1 VEKERSM
8 KLVIA
13 GATGLIGQL
22 LTRSLIEGG
31 HKITAL
37 RRSTSVGQTNV
48 HPSLEFAAWDGKTA
62 GNWSRHIDGA
72 DAVINLSGQSLASG
86 RWTEARKQ
94 QLLASRIDPTTAIV
108 EAIRAAKVKPS
119 SLLNAS
125 AVGYYGH
132 VPEGVVTEDHSSG
145 EDFMG
150 RLCSNWE
157 AAANAAGNL
166 GVRVILLRSS
176 IVLDPQGGAL
186 QRMLLPYRMFVGGP
200 LGSGNQWLPWIHRED
215 EVRAI
220 QFALEQTILSGP
232 LNLVAPEPARMQ
244 EFSKALGKVLRRP
257 SGFRVPA
264 YVLRAILGEM
274 ADVVL
279 SGQRAVPQKLT
290 EAGFEFR
297 FPMLEEALAN
307 LLQ

>member
-1 VEKERSM
+1 M
-8 KLVIA
+8 
-13 GATGLIGQL
+13 GQL
-22 LTRSLIEGG
+22 NL
-31 HKITAL
+31 
-37 RRSTSVGQTNV
+37 
-48 HPSLEFAAWDGKTA
+48 HPSLEFAAWDGKTV

-145 EDFMG
+145 EDFMS

-157 AAANAAGNL
+157 AAANAANIL

-200 LGSGNQWLPWIHRED
+200 LGSGNQWLSWIHRED

-220 QFALEQTILSGP
+220 EFALEQSGLSGP
-232 LNLVAPEPARMQ
+232 LNLAAPEPARMR
-244 EFSKALGKVLRRP
+244 EFSKVLGMVLRRP

-264 YVLRAILGEM
+264 FVLRAILGEM

-297 FPMLEEALAN
+297 FPKLEEALAN
-307 LLQ
+307 LLR